1 MDTPISIPICQH
13 IYTLSIQEAWQL
25 PVSIDVKRISLSFQM
40 RKALPFPDVPIG
52 LTAYGFPLSNFYFG
66 FDTSMVLCF
75 SSKVNLIFHNF
86 EIFYI
91 DRTLVRPLFYLN
103 TGFSTCYFTL
113 VISVYLQNFSITSVQ
128 MLYYLKICILPF
140 YYLIEYFLKK

>member
-1 MDTPISIPICQH
+1 
-13 IYTLSIQEAWQL
+13 
-25 PVSIDVKRISLSFQM
+25 
-40 RKALPFPDVPIG
+40 
-52 LTAYGFPLSNFYFG
+52 
-66 FDTSMVLCF
+66 MVLCF

-91 DRTLVRPLFYLN
+91 DRTLVLPLFYLN

-113 VISVYLQNFSITSVQ
+113 VISVYLQTFSITSVQ
-128 MLYYLKICILPF
+128 ILYYLKICILPF

>member
-1 MDTPISIPICQH
+1 
-13 IYTLSIQEAWQL
+13 
-25 PVSIDVKRISLSFQM
+25 
-40 RKALPFPDVPIG
+40 
-52 LTAYGFPLSNFYFG
+52 
-66 FDTSMVLCF
+66 MVLCF

-91 DRTLVRPLFYLN
+91 DRILVRPLFYLN